1 MIYTI
6 IRKEIQVLLKEKGT
20 FFWLFVLPILFILM
34 FASIFG
40 NMASTFTINYYD
52 ADQTASSKAL
62 LSLLKEIPGFELNND
77 STSPLETQIQKI
89 KDGKTSSLI
98 VIPKGYGTLQ
108 DDKKQTQLQLYRD
121 ATADTEVAP
130 ILAVLRNISSE
141 FQDYKMKAILLEA
154 GKSEAEISEMMLPPL
169 TIAEIKENAAKN
181 DAITQYVPG
190 YTTMFVFFIIITM
203 VRNFIKDKESGML
216 ARLRSTPMKPYQYL
230 IGMWVPNILVVI
242 IQCTVLLTFGKLVYN
257 LNLGDLLAIATI
269 IIGLAICATGIGLAL
284 SMLVRSENQGTAFT
298 QIITLGGAIIGGLWF
313 PFDFMPKFAQT
324 VGKLSPQYWAQ
335 HGFQDV
341 MVRGAHLSDIVMT
354 LGVLLAYGVIGLL
367 IASLRFKRFLHASM
381 S

>member
-62 LSLLKEIPGFELNND
+62 LSLIKEIPGFELNND

-121 ATADTEVAP
+121 ATADTEAAP

-181 DAITQYVPG
+181 DAITQ
-190 YTTMFVFFIIITM
+190 
-203 VRNFIKDKESGML
+203 
-216 ARLRSTPMKPYQYL
+216 
-230 IGMWVPNILVVI
+230 
-242 IQCTVLLTFGKLVYN
+242 
-257 LNLGDLLAIATI
+257 
-269 IIGLAICATGIGLAL
+269 
-284 SMLVRSENQGTAFT
+284 
-298 QIITLGGAIIGGLWF
+298 
-313 PFDFMPKFAQT
+313 
-324 VGKLSPQYWAQ
+324 
-335 HGFQDV
+335 
-341 MVRGAHLSDIVMT
+341 
-354 LGVLLAYGVIGLL
+354 
-367 IASLRFKRFLHASM
+367 
-381 S
+381 